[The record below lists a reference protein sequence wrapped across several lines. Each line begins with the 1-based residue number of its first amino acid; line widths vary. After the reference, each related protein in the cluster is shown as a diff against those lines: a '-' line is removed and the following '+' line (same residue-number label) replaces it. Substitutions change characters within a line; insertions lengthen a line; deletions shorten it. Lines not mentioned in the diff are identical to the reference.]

1 MDKELNNYHIKN
13 PDGADKTVRNNGKQ
27 SYLNDNPHFIKEDS
41 LKGQS
46 EWDNSVSEG
55 YFGFEKEQV
64 ENADISTKNDG
75 ISSSSVSSSAVSS
88 GASSAAVSS
97 AIGGSVGALAGT
109 VAASVMAAVV
119 VVAVFVS
126 TLTINLSL
134 LMASMTSLTFQVEM
148 SGAQE
153 EDFVKPIIAVLTGD
167 DGVYLEQEIK
177 QDSLFLTFDDLEAG
191 KEYLIT
197 VKNEEKVFYS
207 KSYFTATE
215 EVEKGFV
222 ETYIEGDEVFAVVSQ
237 VNLSSGEYYTLT
249 VKDDKGNTVFV
260 KDDAKQFAEYGF
272 KIPDAKKLLISF
284 AVNGKV
290 YSVSE
295 LEIEKD
301 VDPPFTPEY
310 DFSNPVWTWDS
321 DFGAATAS
329 FTEIHGGEPL
339 TLNATVMSN
348 TTEAT
353 CEKDGFTS
361 YTATVNYEGI
371 PYYDY
376 KEEIIPALGHEYGEP
391 EFTWVQNAT
400 GGYTATATFVCLHD
414 SGHTFDLPAIVTS
427 ETTEPTCEGIGFIS
441 YTATVTDEDKTYTD
455 FKQEIIPALEH
466 EYGDLISENYNGN
479 GLAAHYECSVCHKLF
494 DENKVETTEEELV
507 ITEESADGYIS
518 LNDGNICIDPN
529 GYARSANNDGSLIN
543 PTPFV
548 SSATNPYLIKDQ
560 EISWCD
566 NIIQVYQNNSNLAT
580 ADIYIKL
587 SNVRLE
593 AGSWCSLF
601 MIKATQTV
609 NIHLIIEGEV
619 TFVGGSGQ
627 QVFSSQGSGA
637 PTVHIIIDQTSFG
650 GHFNVQVSDGL
661 THADSGSIDVTY
673 Q

>member
-27 SYLNDNPHFIKEDS
+27 SYLNDNPHFIREDY

-55 YFGFEKEQV
+55 YFGSEKEQV
-64 ENADISTKNDG
+64 KNADISTKNDG

-153 EDFVKPIIAVLTGD
+153 EDFVKPIIAVLTD
-167 DGVYLEQEIK
+167 NDGVYLEQEIK

-222 ETYIEGDEVFAVVSQ
+222 ETFIEGDEVFAVVSQ

-339 TLNATVMSN
+339 MLNATVMSN

-353 CEKDGFTS
+353 CDKDGFTS

-371 PYYDY
+371 TYYDY

-400 GGYTATATFVCLHD
+400 GGYTATATFVCIHN
-414 SGHTFDLPAIVTS
+414 SGHTFDLSAIVSQSENGYYAEVEYEGTVYRDEYVINAILSLNNGIITLYADGYEQGGVFTAFDNTENRRYVISGSRTDDMPLRLYTTTHNMENVSGTVNFYVDFDNATIKASSWASAIHINVYTDVNIYINNKGTTTINPYNHPAFAFDGSSGYNVNIEVTS
-427 ETTEPTCEGIGFIS
+427 ENGFDSFICTRQYSGTPTL
-441 YTATVTDEDKTYTD
+441 Y
-455 FKQEIIPALEH
+455 
-466 EYGDLISENYNGN
+466 NYNGATFKMN
-479 GLAAHYECSVCHKLF
+479 GEAY
-494 DENKVETTEEELV
+494 D
-507 ITEESADGYIS
+507 
-518 LNDGNICIDPN
+518 
-529 GYARSANNDGSLIN
+529 NN
-543 PTPFV
+543 
-548 SSATNPYLIKDQ
+548 
-560 EISWCD
+560 
-566 NIIQVYQNNSNLAT
+566 QNR
-580 ADIYIKL
+580 I
-587 SNVRLE
+587 
-593 AGSWCSLF
+593 
-601 MIKATQTV
+601 
-609 NIHLIIEGEV
+609 
-619 TFVGGSGQ
+619 
-627 QVFSSQGSGA
+627 
-637 PTVHIIIDQTSFG
+637 
-650 GHFNVQVSDGL
+650 
-661 THADSGSIDVTY
+661 
-673 Q
+673 